1 MDALLLT
8 PEEAA
13 QALAICRARV
23 YELMRAGELG
33 SIQIGASRRV
43 PRQSLRAF
51 IEQKMSATP

>member
-8 PEEAA
+8 PEETA

-43 PRQSLRAF
+43 PREALQAF
-51 IEQKMSATP
+51 IDHKMSVKP